1 MLKRQA
7 INGLERLAGQFPV
20 VAIVGPRQSGKSTL
34 AKMAFPKKK
43 YISFDDKHL
52 REAAQANPQD
62 FLLAFPDGAIFD
74 EAQKVPEIFDALKF
88 FVDKEQHT
96 PGKYIL
102 TGSSQFRLKENI
114 TDSLAGRVGLI
125 KLLPFSLQE
134 LKENNLLYNNPYDLA
149 VRGFYPPLY
158 DKAKKYLRDDWF
170 ENYLDTYLDL
180 DVKDKINPGNVK
192 SFRNF
197 LKICALYS
205 GQNVNLDGISR
216 MVGVSGVTIK
226 TWLSVLEASF
236 IVHFL
241 EPDFNNLGKTLV
253 KSPKLYFVDVGLM
266 CYLLGVQSKED
277 LILHDHKGAIIETMA
292 VAELLKERFN
302 EGKRANLSYFRD
314 RRGFEVDLLA
324 DWQNSYAIEIK
335 STIQSEQ
342 KLSKNVRKYLQ
353 LKGDNTIGRVYYL
366 SDLTLSINDIEY
378 VGWRD
383 WGSQDALKGHK
394 N

>member
-1 MLKRQA
+1 MIKRHA
-7 INGLERLAGQFPV
+7 TDGLQRLAGEFPI

-34 AKMAFPKKK
+34 AKMAFPQKK
-43 YISFDDKHL
+43 YITFDDKRL
-52 REAAQANPQD
+52 REVAQANPQD
-62 FLLAFPDGAIFD
+62 FMLAFPDGAIFD
-74 EAQKVPEIFDALKF
+74 EVQKVPEIFDALKL
-88 FVDKEQHT
+88 FVDQGQYA

-114 TDSLAGRVGLI
+114 SDSLAGRVGLI

-134 LKENNLLYNNPYDLA
+134 LKENNLLPNDPYDLA
-149 VRGFYPPLY
+149 FRGFYPPLY
-158 DKAKKYLRDDWF
+158 DRTKKFLRDDWF

-226 TWLSVLEASF
+226 TWLSVLESSF
-236 IVHFL
+236 IIHFL

-253 KSPKLYFVDVGLM
+253 KSPKLYFTDVGLM
-266 CYLLGVQSKED
+266 CYLLAVKSKED
-277 LILHDHKGAIIETMA
+277 LILHDHKGAIMETMA

-302 EGKRANLSYFRD
+302 KGKKPNLSYFRD

-324 DWQNSYAIEIK
+324 DWQNFYAIEIK
-335 STIQSEQ
+335 STIQSEE

-353 LKGDNTIGRVYYL
+353 LKGDNTCGRVYYL
-366 SDLTLSINDIEY
+366 GNLTLSINDIEY
-378 VGWRD
+378 IGWRD
-383 WGSQDALKGHK
+383 WGDK
-394 N
+394 NL